1 MIFAGIQK
9 TSTIDYPGRLC
20 SILFTQGCMF
30 RCHYCHNPEL
40 VLPDQYSNNHIS
52 DDDAIKFLIN
62 RKNLVDAISIT
73 GGEVT
78 LHKGLYEFVRKLKDN
93 GFKVKIDTNGVNPG
107 AIEKL
112 VSELDFIAM
121 DVKAVNKEHYE
132 ETVDV
137 SVNFDNIKKSIELI
151 KNSGIDYEFRTT
163 VVPALFPIEKFD
175 ALGKLLQGSKKLVL
189 QQFVNRKVLNP
200 EYAKKSPYTPQEL
213 TEIKQVLEKYID
225 VVDIRGI

>member
-1 MIFAGIQK
+1 MMFAGIQR
-9 TSTIDYPGRLC
+9 TSTLDYPGRLC

-40 VLPDQYSNNHIS
+40 VLPDSFSDNLIS
-52 DDDAIKFLIN
+52 EDEAIKLLVD
-62 RKNLVDAISIT
+62 RKNFVDAVSIT

-78 LHKGLYEFVRKLKDN
+78 LHKDLIEFVKKIKKK
-93 GFKVKIDTNGVNPG
+93 GFKVKVDTNGVNPDV
-107 AIEKL
+107 IKSL
-112 VSELDFIAM
+112 IPELDFIAM

-163 VVPALFPIEKFD
+163 VVPDLFTIEKF
-175 ALGKLLQGSKKLVL
+175 ALLGELLQGSKKLVL
-189 QQFVNRKVLNP
+189 QQFVSKKTLNP
-200 EYAKKSPYTPQEL
+200 DYENKSPYTPQEL
-213 TEIKQVLEKYID
+213 MEIKQVLEKYID